1 MKSFPTL
8 RDGLRRDD
16 AGEVSFYSITRKRMA
31 FLIPKRA
38 RVLSFALFWLCM
50 HGMRASAKV
59 DGNLIV
65 ISRRRHRLG
74 DRMAVTNHRMAV
86 TFREST
92 GERAR
97 L

>member
-50 HGMRASAKV
+50 HGMRASKKV
-59 DGNLIV
+59 GETFG
-65 ISRRRHRLG
+65 RYLG
-74 DRMAVTNHRMAV
+74 GGVVWAVAWRPRITAWR
-86 TFREST
+86 
-92 GERAR
+92 
-97 L
+97 